1 MAVAWESSKR
11 RDCPRRFSKRSASS
25 PPRAHLPLSQIA
37 DDSFDVQL
45 SQADESGKGQIIVV
59 GILYI
64 RQKMHRSLLPV
75 NLGIVHTVRELSEFI
90 SEVVEKS
97 SEIISEKSGR
107 REWGF
112 EIVACRS
119 L

>member
-45 SQADESGKGQIIVV
+45 SQADESGKEQIIA

-90 SEVVEKS
+90 SKVVEKS
-97 SEIISEKSGR
+97 SEIISEKSGG